1 MSFEIP
7 DSGDECRKELILLI
21 EKKLGITLEKLHF
34 DVFFQSLSAKSQL
47 FKKGI
52 LKKESIQQLAS
63 ENTAYSSEW
72 QAVLDSLNI
81 TETYFFRDLGQID
94 LLKNKLLPELI
105 SRRSKEKKLDIWC
118 AACST
123 GEEPYTV
130 SILLHEILPGISSW
144 NIKILGTDINKES
157 LKKAEAGI
165 YSSWSFRGLSA
176 EMQNRFFRESRNT
189 FEVIPACR
197 QPVSFRQENILES
210 AYRDRYDL
218 IICRNMFIYFS
229 ESSRMKG
236 MEVLERG
243 MKNSGFL
250 MIGHSEI
257 ISYSSA
263 CLKTR
268 QYRDLFYYEKDE
280 AQSIPKTSDFSA
292 ASFGSDKKMTE
303 NIAKTMP
310 EKDSLSHLNRNT
322 ASEIKFL
329 ADSGRLKDALD
340 VTESYLDFDRKNA
353 EIYFIRGQIFE
364 AMNNFREAAVS
375 YQTAIDVNGAYLE
388 SYLSLASLY
397 FTRNSP
403 GESEKVRKR
412 ALDYLRRYPEIY
424 SLYAGKGYEIS
435 ALKDFLEGKIH
446 LWI

>member
-1 MSFEIP
+1 MSS
-7 DSGDECRKELILLI
+7 DTADECRKELILLI

-34 DVFFQSLSAKSQL
+34 DVFLQSLSAKSQL
-47 FKKGI
+47 FKKGN

-63 ENTAYSSEW
+63 ENPANSSEW

-144 NIKILGTDINKES
+144 NIKILGTDINRES

-165 YSSWSFRGLSA
+165 YSSWSFRGLSSD
-176 EMQNRFFRESRNT
+176 MQNRFFRESRNT

-197 QPVSFRQENILES
+197 QSVSFRQENILES
-210 AYRDRYDL
+210 PYRDRYDL

-236 MEVLERG
+236 MEVLEKGLR
-243 MKNSGFL
+243 NSGFL
-250 MIGHSEI
+250 LIGHSEI
-257 ISYSSA
+257 ISYNSTS
-263 CLKTR
+263 LKTR
-268 QYRDLFYYEKDE
+268 QYRDLFYYEKE
-280 AQSIPKTSDFSA
+280 ESSISQKQPEISGMSFASDR
-292 ASFGSDKKMTE
+292 KMTE

-310 EKDSLSHLNRNT
+310 ERDSLSHLNKNT

-340 VTESYLDFDRKNA
+340 VTESYLDFDKKNA

-364 AMNNFREAAVS
+364 AMNNFREAVSS
-375 YQTAIDVNGAYLE
+375 YQKAIDTNGAYLE
-388 SYLSLASLY
+388 SYLALASLY
-397 FTRNSP
+397 FIRNSP
-403 GESEKVRKR
+403 EESERVRKK
-412 ALDYLRRYPEIY
+412 ALDYIRMYPEI
-424 SLYAGKGYEIS
+424 SSMYAGKGYEIS
-435 ALKDFLEGKIH
+435 ALQDFLEGKIH

>member
-1 MSFEIP
+1 MSS
-7 DSGDECRKELILLI
+7 DTADECRKELILLI

-34 DVFFQSLSAKSQL
+34 DVFLQSLSAKSQL
-47 FKKGI
+47 FKKGN

-63 ENTAYSSEW
+63 ENPANSSEW

-144 NIKILGTDINKES
+144 NIKILGTDINRES

-165 YSSWSFRGLSA
+165 YSSWSFRGLSSD
-176 EMQNRFFRESRNT
+176 MQNRFFRESRNT

-197 QPVSFRQENILES
+197 QSVSFRQENILES
-210 AYRDRYDL
+210 PYRDRYDL

-236 MEVLERG
+236 MEVLEKGLR
-243 MKNSGFL
+243 NSGFL
-250 MIGHSEI
+250 LIGHSEI
-257 ISYSSA
+257 ISYNSTS
-263 CLKTR
+263 LKTR
-268 QYRDLFYYEKDE
+268 QYRDLFYYEKE
-280 AQSIPKTSDFSA
+280 ESSISQKQPEISGMSFASDR
-292 ASFGSDKKMTE
+292 KMTE

-310 EKDSLSHLNRNT
+310 ERDSLSHLNKNT

-340 VTESYLDFDRKNA
+340 VTESYLDFDKKNA
-353 EIYFIRGQIFE
+353 EIYFIRG
-364 AMNNFREAAVS
+364 
-375 YQTAIDVNGAYLE
+375 
-388 SYLSLASLY
+388 
-397 FTRNSP
+397 
-403 GESEKVRKR
+403 
-412 ALDYLRRYPEIY
+412 
-424 SLYAGKGYEIS
+424 
-435 ALKDFLEGKIH
+435 
-446 LWI
+446 